1 MLKRTAPMGQ
11 AFIVGTLL
19 LGGPLSATAQ
29 NEGSLRPRKPLA
41 SPSLLLQRGGEQR
54 LTVKFKDDLK
64 ARSRVDGA
72 IASKMGTLMPF
83 VAQLR
88 SKYNLQF
95 RPLIDLPEERLS
107 DLEARA
113 AQRSRRMQP
122 DLAGMM
128 IVDVPHATED
138 LLVRVGEE
146 LQALDT
152 VEYTYIETLQQPPP
166 GDIPP
171 TTPDLTGFQTYFD
184 PDPGLNVDYAWAYG
198 YDGGGVRLSDCEYGW
213 VYSHEDL
220 VDKNLHP
227 EPGQTPHPD
236 VETNGWDEHG
246 TAVMGE
252 LCGVVNAYGVSGM
265 VPDAA
270 IYTYP
275 EWTVEGGSRRATCI
289 ANAIADSA
297 VGDIVLLEMQS
308 GYAPA
313 ETDPNVHSVV
323 SAGVDAGVVV
333 VSAAGNGGHDL
344 DGVDYETYMSWGDSG
359 AIMVGGGT
367 PNVDHDQHPNSCYG
381 SRVNVQGWYGSV
393 FTLGYGN
400 YAEYG
405 GDKNQRYRTGFSGT
419 SGASPFVASACVI
432 VQDKAQA
439 YGRRLTPWEM
449 RYLLI
454 ETGIPQG
461 TGGHVGPFPDLE
473 AALNLTDELA
483 RGTWVDFYY
492 SGVENGTFEEPYD
505 TLAEGVSAAMT
516 GGYVH
521 VKAGT
526 SSETITIT
534 KDVIIMSW
542 GGTATVG
549 Q

>member
-1 MLKRTAPMGQ
+1 
-11 AFIVGTLL
+11 
-19 LGGPLSATAQ
+19 
-29 NEGSLRPRKPLA
+29 
-41 SPSLLLQRGGEQR
+41 
-54 LTVKFKDDLK
+54 VKFNDDLK
-64 ARSRVDGA
+64 ARSQADGA
-72 IASKMGTLMPF
+72 IASKIGTHMPS

-88 SKYNLQF
+88 SKYRLRF

-107 DLEARA
+107 NLEARA
-113 AQRSRRMQP
+113 AQRSRRIQP

-128 IVDVPHATED
+128 IVDLPDATED
-138 LLVRVGEE
+138 LLVKIGEE

-171 TTPDLTGFQTYFD
+171 TTPDFTGFQTYFD
-184 PDPGLNVDYAWAYG
+184 PDPGMDVDYAWLQG

-236 VETNGWDEHG
+236 VETNEWDEHG

-275 EWTVEGGSRRATCI
+275 EWTVEGGYRRVTCI
-289 ANAIADSA
+289 TNAIADSA
-297 VGDIVLLEMQS
+297 VGDIVLLEMQQN
-308 GYAPA
+308 GAPP
-313 ETDPNVHSVV
+313 ETDPNVYSVV
-323 SAGVDAGVVV
+323 STGVDAGVVV
-333 VSAAGNGGHDL
+333 VAAAGNGGHDL

-359 AIMVGGGT
+359 AIIVGGGT
-367 PNVDHDQHPNSCYG
+367 PDINHNYYPDSSYG
-381 SRVNVQGWYGSV
+381 SRVNLQGWYAGV
-393 FTLGYGN
+393 FTLGYGT

-405 GDKNQRYRTGFSGT
+405 GDKNQRYRSDFAGT
-419 SGASPFVASACVI
+419 SAASPFVASACVI
-432 VQDKAQA
+432 IQDKAQY

-449 RYLLI
+449 RNVLLD
-454 ETGIPQG
+454 TGISQG
-461 TGGHVGPFPDLE
+461 SGGHVGPFPDLR
-473 AALNLTDELA
+473 AALDEIDRFA
-483 RGTWVDFYY
+483 TWVDFSY
-492 SGVENGTFEEPYD
+492 SGVETGTFQQPYN
-505 TLAEGVSAAMT
+505 TLSEGVAAAPVN
-516 GGYVH
+516 GYVH

-534 KDVIIMSW
+534 KDVTIVSW
-542 GGTATVG
+542 GGVVTVG